1 MGVGSA
7 EMKEYYEILGVTR
20 EAALEDIKSNYRRM
34 ALKYHPDK
42 NPGDKQ
48 AEEQFK
54 LISEAYQVL
63 SDTEKRQLYDLY
75 GHAGLADLDVGGFS
89 SFEDVFGSFGEVF
102 EEFFNFGPHRARA
115 DRAQPGADLRLR
127 LALSL
132 EEVAHGL
139 DTSLEVERRVSCRRC
154 GGNGQEPGT
163 QRRACP
169 RCGGKGQVSQ
179 SRGFLKLFNTCP
191 DCGGAGAI
199 IPAPCVNCGGGGVV
213 KEKKQLQVRIPPGVD
228 RGTRLRLRGE
238 GEAGTLGGPPG
249 DLYLEVEIAPHP
261 IFTRQER
268 DLHYQAHLSM
278 VEAALGT
285 TIDIPTLNSHQR
297 LAVPP
302 GTQPGAAFRIPGQGL
317 PGLKGK
323 PRGDLVVDMTLETPT
338 KLTPEQRKLLQEF
351 RQLQKDPKSKKIKI
365 EGGGE
370 GMSFEF

>member
-1 MGVGSA
+1 MGVGLA
-7 EMKEYYEILGVTR
+7 GMKEYYEILGVTR
-20 EAALEDIKSNYRRM
+20 EAALEDIKGSYRRL

-42 NPGDKQ
+42 NPGDKT

-89 SFEDVFGSFGEVF
+89 SFEEVFGSFGEVF
-102 EEFFNFGPHRARA
+102 EEFFNFGPHRAKA
-115 DRAQPGADLRLR
+115 DRPQPGADLRHR
-127 LALSL
+127 LVLTL

-139 DTSLEVERRVSCRRC
+139 DTSLEVERRVGCGRC

-169 RCGGKGQVSQ
+169 RCGGTGQVSQ
-179 SRGFLKLFNTCP
+179 SRGLLKLFNTCP
-191 DCGGAGAI
+191 DCLGVGAI
-199 IPAPCVNCGGGGVV
+199 ITAPCVNCGGVGVV

-228 RGTRLRLRGE
+228 SGTRLRLRGE

-268 DLHYQAHLSM
+268 DLHYRAQLSF
-278 VEAALGT
+278 VEAALGAAVT
-285 TIDIPTLNSHQR
+285 IPTLNSRRR
-297 LAVPP
+297 LEVPP
-302 GTQPGAAFRIPGQGL
+302 GTQSGAAFRIQGEGL

-323 PRGDLVVDMTLETPT
+323 GRGDLVVEMALETPT
-338 KLTPEQRKLLQEF
+338 QLTSEQEKLLQKF
-351 RQLQKDPKSKKIKI
+351 LKLQNTKGKKLKVDS
-365 EGGGE
+365 GGE